1 MLVVAQDVRI
11 KELEQSRDVYKEFK
25 CFKFQEPLY
34 HKFISVLERFEF
46 RNPKEPFIKLMP
58 RSSYFRYGSDLQ
70 RRLTAPHRALINL
83 NLKCELVRL
92 LQAYVLPEDP
102 QELVHG
108 SYSVLS
114 TISGRLEK
122 CLT

>member
-34 HKFISVLERFEF
+34 HKFISILERFEF

-58 RSSYFRYGSDLQ
+58 RSSYFRYGSEDLQ
-70 RRLTAPHRALINL
+70 RRLAAPDR
-83 NLKCELVRL
+83 EL
-92 LQAYVLPEDP
+92 
-102 QELVHG
+102 
-108 SYSVLS
+108 
-114 TISGRLEK
+114 
-122 CLT
+122 